1 MGMYINDFG
10 IYADVIYK
18 IETKRSNNERLT
30 FKERYFETLVESLI
44 DEYMENSEYGRYV
57 FEGIVSEISEDY
69 MNTDK

>member
-1 MGMYINDFG
+1 MYINDFG
-10 IYADVIYK
+10 IYTEVIYK
-18 IETKRSNNERLT
+18 IETKRLNNERLT

-57 FEGIVSEISEDY
+57 FEGIVSEINEDY